1 MKRTL
6 LAAGIAVL
14 ASMLFAPHRYY
25 WEALGQIFYV
35 QISEQEKGGP
45 VFEYDPSN
53 RTYRRIHDNERNS
66 YVPDWCERWR
76 WFPVFW
82 IKNGNPVLWG
92 NFVGQTAF
100 VAVLAAVL
108 ANLRKSRQRTPLRD

>member
-66 YVPDWCERWR
+66 YV
-76 WFPVFW
+76 
-82 IKNGNPVLWG
+82 
-92 NFVGQTAF
+92 
-100 VAVLAAVL
+100 LAAVL